1 MCGIVGLHLKNPD
14 LQPRLGELLTQMLE
28 AMTTRGPDSAGI
40 AVYADRDPAPAGHEA
55 DPGPDQPVPPDQ
67 PGQELRYSLRS
78 DETIDWDLLAQRI
91 AAETGRDLRVEPLG
105 SDSAVFVS
113 SAAET
118 SFLAAVRRAA
128 PQVTV
133 PGFGRSMVVVK
144 DVGAPAAICARY
156 GIPAWGGY
164 QGIGHTRMAT
174 ESAVTTAHSHPFA
187 PAADLALV
195 HNGSFSNYATVRG
208 RLARQGIRCDT
219 DNDSEVAARLV
230 AARMAEGA
238 DLADGLRAV
247 LKEMDG
253 FFTLL
258 VTTRTQFA
266 VIRDSFA
273 CKPAVIAET
282 PDYVAMASEYHAL
295 AGLPGIAGARVF
307 EPMPEEIHVWSR

>member
-1 MCGIVGLHLKNPD
+1 MCGLIGLHLKNPA

-40 AVYADRDPAPAGHEA
+40 AVYADHPPALA
-55 DPGPDQPVPPDQ
+55 
-67 PGQELRYSLRS
+67 GQEQDLRYSLRS
-78 DETIDWDLLAQRI
+78 DELIDWDLLAKRI
-91 AAETGRDLRVEPLG
+91 AAETGRDVRVEPLAA
-105 SDSAVFVS
+105 DSAVFGSDVGE
-113 SAAET
+113 A
-118 SFLAAVRRAA
+118 SFLAAVRRIA
-128 PQVTV
+128 PQVSV
-133 PGFGRSMVVVK
+133 PGYGRSMVVVK

-195 HNGSFSNYATVRG
+195 HNGSFSNYATIRG
-208 RLARQGIRCDT
+208 QLARKGMHFDT
-219 DNDSEVAARLV
+219 DNDSEVAAQLV

-238 DLADGLRAV
+238 DLEDALRTV

-266 VIRDSFA
+266 VVRDSFA
-273 CKPAVIAET
+273 CKPMVVAET
-282 PDYVAMASEYHAL
+282 GDYVAVASEYHAL
-295 AGLPGIAGARVF
+295 AELPGITGAQVF